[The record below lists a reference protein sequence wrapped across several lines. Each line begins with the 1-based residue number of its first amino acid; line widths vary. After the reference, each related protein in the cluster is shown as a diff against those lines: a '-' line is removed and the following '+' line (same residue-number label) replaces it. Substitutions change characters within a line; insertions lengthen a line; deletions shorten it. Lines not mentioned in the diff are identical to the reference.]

1 MDQCKVIAIT
11 NQKGGVGKTTTTV
24 NLGVGLA
31 NMGKRVLLI
40 DADPQGSLTVS
51 LGIKKPDDLS
61 VSLATVM
68 QDVIEDRDTPDGSGI
83 IHHEEGVDL
92 LPSNIELS
100 GLEVSLFNTMSRESI
115 LKGYL
120 DTVKS
125 KYDYVLIDC
134 MPSLGMMT
142 INALVAADSVLIP
155 TQPNYLST
163 KGLNLLMR
171 SVSRIKKQIN
181 PKLRIDGI
189 LLTMVDGRTNNAKS
203 IIASLRSSIGESIRV
218 FDTEIPHSVRAAESS
233 LEGKSIFAHDTGG
246 KVAAAYESLTKE
258 VMQLEQRA
266 KDRLRSD
273 GVR

>member
-155 TQPNYLST
+155 TQPNFLST

-171 SVSRIKKQIN
+171 SVARVKKQIN

-189 LLTMVDGRTNNAKS
+189 LLTIVDGRTNNAKS

-233 LEGKSIFAHDTGG
+233 LEGKSIFAHDKGG

>member
-125 KYDYVLIDC
+125 KYDYALIDC

-155 TQPNYLST
+155 TQPNFL
-163 KGLNLLMR
+163 
-171 SVSRIKKQIN
+171 
-181 PKLRIDGI
+181 
-189 LLTMVDGRTNNAKS
+189 
-203 IIASLRSSIGESIRV
+203 
-218 FDTEIPHSVRAAESS
+218 
-233 LEGKSIFAHDTGG
+233 
-246 KVAAAYESLTKE
+246 
-258 VMQLEQRA
+258 
-266 KDRLRSD
+266 
-273 GVR
+273 